1 MITYLILTAIVVVI
15 FITMNSIK
23 LKSKEESKSIMDVLD
38 EDPKYQEMKSL
49 FKLMSTLNESG
60 TEQDTIPEGYGE
72 FGHDATNPIP
82 VNTIYGNTAYLAGL
96 RTMDGIKVQYDRLGS
111 TSAANI
117 ENPIDMYAISVNEKQ
132 IATLYISPYN
142 KKNSERAPKGFKL
155 ETFHY
160 ET

>member
-1 MITYLILTAIVVVI
+1 MI
-15 FITMNSIK
+15 
-23 LKSKEESKSIMDVLD
+23 
-38 EDPKYQEMKSL
+38 
-49 FKLMSTLNESG
+49 
-60 TEQDTIPEGYGE
+60 
-72 FGHDATNPIP
+72 
-82 VNTIYGNTAYLAGL
+82 
-96 RTMDGIKVQYDRLGS
+96 LGS

-132 IATLYISPYN
+132 IATLYISYN

>member
-82 VNTIYGNTAYLAGL
+82 VNTIMIIL
-96 RTMDGIKVQYDRLGS
+96 RI
-111 TSAANI
+111 
-117 ENPIDMYAISVNEKQ
+117 
-132 IATLYISPYN
+132 
-142 KKNSERAPKGFKL
+142 
-155 ETFHY
+155 
-160 ET
+160 